1 MTAFYIKLE
10 FSGKIYLDIKFPA
23 AVLRPI
29 VVTRVLCLVTESSH
43 ELGIGARS
51 LEDVVDMQHRVAV
64 KTDEELA
71 FIDRLA
77 VVSVVV
83 GTIHHSVL
91 HIWM

>member
-1 MTAFYIKLE
+1 M
-10 FSGKIYLDIKFPA
+10 
-23 AVLRPI
+23 LRPI
-29 VVTRVLCLVTESSH
+29 VVTRVLCLVTASSH
-43 ELGIGARS
+43 KLGIGARS
-51 LEDVVDMQHRVAV
+51 LDDVVVMQHRVAV
-64 KTDEELA
+64 TDEELV

>member
-1 MTAFYIKLE
+1 M
-10 FSGKIYLDIKFPA
+10 
-23 AVLRPI
+23 LRPI
-29 VVTRVLCLVTESSH
+29 VVTRVLCLVTGSSH
-43 ELGIGARS
+43 ELGMGAQS
-51 LEDVVDMQHRVAV
+51 LDVVDMQHRVAV

-83 GTIHHSVL
+83 GTIHHSML

>member
-1 MTAFYIKLE
+1 M
-10 FSGKIYLDIKFPA
+10 
-23 AVLRPI
+23 LRPI
-29 VVTRVLCLVTESSH
+29 VVTRVLCLVTASSH
-43 ELGIGARS
+43 KLGIGAQA
-51 LEDVVDMQHRVAV
+51 LDDVEDMQHSVAV